1 MQLIFVYQ
9 ELIATNP
16 EEIQVNLADRK
27 GNVVSERDIWFS
39 KWSYCTLITHLQ
51 QNRLIFGNAAVW

>member
-27 GNVVSERDIWFS
+27 GNVVSERDI
-39 KWSYCTLITHLQ
+39 
-51 QNRLIFGNAAVW
+51 